1 MEDIKEEYLHSCN
14 GLRYLPLEQRAE
26 VLSQLAAS
34 GCVLACI
41 GPRPGQYH
49 PICQQPEATKVAM
62 TAARRAVLAA
72 APCQEAEVLL

>member
-1 MEDIKEEYLHSCN
+1 MEDIKEECLLNCN
-14 GLRYLPLEQRAE
+14 GLSHLPFEQRAE
-26 VLSQLAAS
+26 ALRDLAAK

-62 TAARRAVLAA
+62 TAGKRAAMAA
-72 APCQEAEVLL
+72 AACQKAEVLL